1 MHVTEQFDHV
11 LTSHRHKA
19 HSGDPGAQVAS
30 RAWFKLLPN
39 HLDDLRTTSCLCHE
53 ALRITL
59 GG

>member
-1 MHVTEQFDHV
+1 MRVTEQFDHV

-53 ALRITL
+53 GA
-59 GG
+59 